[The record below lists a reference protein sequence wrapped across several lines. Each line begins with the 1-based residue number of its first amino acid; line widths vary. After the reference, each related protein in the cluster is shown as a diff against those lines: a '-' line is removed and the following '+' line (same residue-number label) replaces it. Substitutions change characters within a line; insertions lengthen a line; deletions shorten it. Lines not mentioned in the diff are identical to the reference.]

1 MATRIDDL
9 FTVTGCEHLAGG
21 VNVYFSAEADLK
33 GFSWGPYETDAHYMK
48 NLQMVHYLLVVT
60 DTDEP
65 GIFGQ
70 RGGTIF
76 LYALNLD
83 PVTERQMDLIE

>member
-1 MATRIDDL
+1 
-9 FTVTGCEHLAGG
+9 
-21 VNVYFSAEADLK
+21 
-33 GFSWGPYETDAHYMK
+33 MK

-83 PVTERQMDLIE
+83 PVTEHQMDLID

>member
-1 MATRIDDL
+1 MT
-9 FTVTGCEHLAGG
+9 E
-21 VNVYFSAEADLK
+21 
-33 GFSWGPYETDAHYMK
+33 AHYVR
-48 NLQMVHYLLVVT
+48 NLQMVNYILMIA

-65 GIFGQ
+65 GVYMQ

-83 PVTERQMDLIE
+83 PVTEHQMDLIE

>member
-1 MATRIDDL
+1 
-9 FTVTGCEHLAGG
+9 
-21 VNVYFSAEADLK
+21 
-33 GFSWGPYETDAHYMK
+33 MK

-65 GIFGQ
+65 AIFGQ

-83 PVTERQMDLIE
+83 PVTEHQMDLID